1 MKLLSYSRKG
11 SGKARL
17 GMLTKDQAGV
27 IDLFE
32 LGIRYEDMT
41 ELIEKLTDVE
51 RKKLQEAQTASA
63 VSALALSQVKLLAP
77 IPCPRQDVICLGV
90 NYTEHARESAA
101 YKKEA
106 FDLKAKDAVY
116 FSKRVSRATAPD
128 EEIPNYEGIVDSLDY
143 EVELAVILGKDAK
156 NVPKGGSAP
165 YIFGYTILNDVSAR
179 NLQTAHKQWY
189 FGKSLDGF
197 TPMGPWIVTADEI
210 AYPPRLDLRCSV
222 NEELRQSGNTGDMIH
237 NIDDIICELSQ
248 CMTLKAGTIISTGTP
263 SGVGMGFLP
272 PKFLKKGDM
281 IRCEIEGIGILCNK
295 ISEN

>member
-1 MKLLSYSRKG
+1 MKLLTYSKDG
-11 SGKARL
+11 NDKARL

-32 LGIRYEDMT
+32 LGIHYEDMT
-41 ELIEKLTDVE
+41 ALIQKLTDGE
-51 RKKLQEAQTASA
+51 RQKLQEAQAAPDVPVIGLTE
-63 VSALALSQVKLLAP
+63 VKLLAP
-77 IPCPRQDVICLGV
+77 IVYPRQDVICLGV
-90 NYTEHARESAA
+90 NYIEHAKESAA

-116 FSKRVSRATAPD
+116 FSKRVSRATAPGED
-128 EEIPNYEGIVDSLDY
+128 IPNYEGIVDSLDY
-143 EVELAVILGKDAK
+143 EAELAVIIGKDAK
-156 NVPKGGSAP
+156 NVSKGGSAP

-197 TPMGPWIVTADEI
+197 TPIGPWIVTVDEI
-210 AYPPRLDLRCSV
+210 AYPPQLNLRCFV
-222 NEELRQSGNTGDMIH
+222 NDELRQSGNTRDMIH

-281 IRCEIEGIGILCNK
+281 IRCEIEGIGTLCNK
-295 ISEN
+295 VSEK